1 MTGESAAD
9 NNRWLR
15 SGPRP
20 VFEHLSQAVAVFD
33 PASGETHF
41 LSDLPALLL
50 DVTNSCPVPFEVLYE
65 RLAGKQSLDDSAKA
79 RILAAL
85 RSLEGVELIES
96 QVLKGLPPA

>member
-9 NNRWLR
+9 NSRWLR
-15 SGPRP
+15 LGPRP
-20 VFEHLSQAVAVFD
+20 IFEHLPQAVAVFD

-50 DVTNSCPVPFEVLYE
+50 DVISSKPVSSEVLCE
-65 RLAGKQSLDDSAKA
+65 RLAGKQSLDDLAKA